1 MFSPGQAPSAITQE
15 LPQAAL
21 HTVSGRLLLL
31 SPGRTRG
38 SLQGS
43 GDGAMRPGRGRRGA
57 SGRSWAWLEV
67 EVTALWESLEG

>member
-15 LPQAAL
+15 PPQAAL
-21 HTVSGRLLLL
+21 HTVSGRPLL

-43 GDGAMRPGRGRRGA
+43 GDGAMRPGRGRHGA